1 MDKKTEIFEKM
12 PVRKALATLAIPT
25 ILSQLI
31 TMIYNLAD
39 TFYIGQTGNPFMVAG
54 VSLSFPVF
62 FLIIAI
68 ANLFGI
74 GGGSL
79 ISRKLGAKRP
89 DEAKRISSFSFWTGA
104 VCAALYSLFIFFNMD
119 SLLKLLGASANTI
132 RYSKDY
138 VTWVIVVGG
147 VPTSIGALMGHFLRS
162 EGFAKYSSVG
172 IAFGGILNIILDPIF
187 IFPLAM
193 GVKGAAIATMISNT
207 CAMLYYFIVLAKL
220 GKRSVLS
227 ISPKLYRLPASD
239 IKQVFFVGLPAAL
252 ANLLASLSSMLFN
265 KLASGYGDITIAAI
279 GIARRTDMI
288 PMSVGM
294 GLTQGMLPLMAY
306 NYAAKNYKRMEQ
318 VNKSGRY
325 AAYVVSIACIVLF
338 EIFPEQMV
346 KIFIRDPETVRL
358 GAMIL
363 RIECLGV
370 PMMLTNFMTNTTFQA
385 MGKGMHSFVL
395 SVCRQGVIAIPLMF
409 LMRSVFGLFGLIWT
423 QPLSDFIT
431 MLISLT
437 LYYSTIRKLH
447 RESDEYELQLKRA
460 NVEAA
465 SADAQTLSGDADGIP
480 EGSQEKIDTAA
491 AEELDA

>member
-12 PVRKALATLAIPT
+12 PVRKALATLAVPT

-39 TFYIGQTGNPFMVAG
+39 TFYIGQTGNPLMVAG
-54 VSLSFPVF
+54 VSISFPLF

-89 DEAKRISSFSFWTGA
+89 EEAKRISSFSFWTGA
-104 VCAALYSLFIFFNMD
+104 IIAVLYSLFIFFNMD
-119 SLLKLLGASANTI
+119 TLLRMLGASENTI

-147 VPTSIGALMGHFLRS
+147 LPTSIGALMGHFLRS

-207 CAMLYYFIVLAKL
+207 CAMFYYFIVLARL

-227 ISPKLYRLPASD
+227 ISPKLYLLPASD
-239 IKQVFFVGLPAAL
+239 VIQVFSVGLPAAL
-252 ANLLASLSSMLFN
+252 ANLLASLSAMLFN
-265 KLASGYGDITIAAI
+265 KLASGYGDITVAAI
-279 GIARRTDMI
+279 GIARRTNMI

-306 NYAAKNYKRMEQ
+306 NYAAKNYKRMDD
-318 VNKSGRY
+318 VNKAGRY
-325 AAYVVSIACIVLF
+325 AAYAVSIACIILF
-338 EIFPEQMV
+338 EIFPEQIV
-346 KIFIRDPETVRL
+346 RIFIRDPATVRL
-358 GAMIL
+358 GATIL

-395 SVCRQGVIAIPLMF
+395 SICRQGLIAIPLMF

-423 QPLSDFIT
+423 QPLSDFLT

-437 LYYSTIRKLH
+437 LYYSTIKKLR
-447 RESDEYELQLKRA
+447 RESDEMEQALSRT
-460 NVEAA
+460 NGETAA
-465 SADAQTLSGDADGIP
+465 ADAEALSGEAERIL
-480 EGSQEKIDTAA
+480 ETASEKIATAA